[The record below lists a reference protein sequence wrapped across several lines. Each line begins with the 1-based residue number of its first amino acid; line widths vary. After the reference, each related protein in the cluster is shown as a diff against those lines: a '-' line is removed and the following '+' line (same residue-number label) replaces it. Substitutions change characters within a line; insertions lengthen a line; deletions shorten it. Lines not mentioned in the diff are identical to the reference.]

1 MGGGA
6 CSKFSPE
13 NFDGLVVRL
22 WEKPDGMVQGLAR
35 VLVKD
40 VDVPE
45 STRRFGVCEDNAS

>member
-1 MGGGA
+1 MGGA

-22 WEKPDGMVQGLAR
+22 WEKPDGMVQGLVR
-35 VLVKD
+35 VLVKN